1 MYNFC
6 KQHTFLLKKN
16 NKFNNL
22 IIGDCMEKTYDE
34 LLLEAIK
41 KLSQEERKDIP
52 EDMVYKSLK
61 SVYESKELSLDEIV
75 DYLKCLGESK
85 RNIIYI
91 YSLSDNNE
99 LSIKISKAN
108 QIISKNNILSLKSSY
123 RKGMLDDFLSNL
135 DWKDKCTLVA
145 NLLHL
150 KPYDDIM
157 PISKN
162 EIFQL
167 VNLINKSIEEEI
179 STIIKKNTEIIKNIK
194 EQILLKEDNAISQTA
209 K

>member
-1 MYNFC
+1 MYNFR

-22 IIGDCMEKTYDE
+22 IIGDCMEKSYDE

-145 NLLHL
+145 NLLYL
-150 KPYDDIM
+150 KSYDDIM

-167 VNLINKSIEEEI
+167 VNLISKSIEEEI
-179 STIIKKNTEIIKNIK
+179 STIKKNTEIIKNIK
-194 EQILLKEDNAISQTA
+194 EQGLLKEDNAVIQTA